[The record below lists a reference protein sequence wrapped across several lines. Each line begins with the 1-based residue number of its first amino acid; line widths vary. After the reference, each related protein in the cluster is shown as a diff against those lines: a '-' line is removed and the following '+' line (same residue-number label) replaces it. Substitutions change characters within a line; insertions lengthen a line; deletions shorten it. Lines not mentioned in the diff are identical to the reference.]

1 MFCRLM
7 YMDVKIEAL
16 YSGDMSGAAAVSQ
29 HSDWALGCIIATMGM
44 FKDNVITFRG
54 NVSVGHIMAGVDM

>member
-1 MFCRLM
+1 M

-29 HSDWALGCIIATMGM
+29 HSDWALGSDGGLIISDTNIGHL
-44 FKDNVITFRG
+44 TFTLIDIIIE
-54 NVSVGHIMAGVDM
+54 SAGLMDAWM

>member
-16 YSGDMSGAAAVSQ
+16 YSGDMSGAAVVSQ
-29 HSDWALGCIIATMGM
+29 HSDWALGSDGGLIITDTNIGRLTLTQ
-44 FKDNVITFRG
+44 KHRLI
-54 NVSVGHIMAGVDM
+54 

>member
-1 MFCRLM
+1 M

-29 HSDWALGCIIATMGM
+29 HSDWALGGSDGGLIITDTNIA
-44 FKDNVITFRG
+44 IIIIE
-54 NVSVGHIMAGVDM
+54 SAGLMDAWM